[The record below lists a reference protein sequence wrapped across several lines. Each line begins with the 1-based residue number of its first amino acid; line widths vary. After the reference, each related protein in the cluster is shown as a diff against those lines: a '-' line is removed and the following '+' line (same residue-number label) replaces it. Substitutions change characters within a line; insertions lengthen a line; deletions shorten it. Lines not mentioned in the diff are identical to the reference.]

1 MVKIKRS
8 SEELNHFLS
17 RVYVSPKHA
26 ASFSGLDK
34 LYRMAK
40 NQFPSV
46 TRKEI
51 QKWAENNLSY
61 SLHKPSRRTFKRNK
75 VYAPEIDSLWEAHLA
90 FVQDVAKEN
99 DGVNYLLVVIDV
111 LSKYVWVRP
120 MKNKIAHSLL
130 EVFDSIL
137 SEGRKPEKLRMDKGT
152 DFVNESFQQ
161 YLKKK
166 GIQFSTANNE
176 LKASVVDRVN
186 QTLKSKLL
194 NPNFIVIAIPILL

>member
-8 SEELNHFLS
+8 SDELNRFLS
-17 RVYVSPKHA
+17 RVSPKHA

-61 SLHKPSRRTFKRNK
+61 SLHKPSRRTFNRNK
-75 VYAPEIDSLWEAHLA
+75 VYAPEIDSLWEADLA
-90 FVQDVAKEN
+90 FVQDIAKEN

-111 LSKYVWVRP
+111 L
-120 MKNKIAHSLL
+120 
-130 EVFDSIL
+130 
-137 SEGRKPEKLRMDKGT
+137 
-152 DFVNESFQQ
+152 
-161 YLKKK
+161 
-166 GIQFSTANNE
+166 
-176 LKASVVDRVN
+176 
-186 QTLKSKLL
+186 
-194 NPNFIVIAIPILL
+194 